1 MLVVRRSAASIPPL
15 PRCSWLL
22 RGRSDSRV
30 ADLWSGLALGL
41 GNRAGGVIVF
51 LSTDGD
57 GGRVGVDGEGKPG
70 SLGDLP
76 VGVVGIWMEMDTLGL
91 AARPGVLGV
100 AGARSLSLSGCG
112 AVWHSHGL
120 AAAIQRSDQHQPQLG
135 QPGSMYIGG
144 LDDCVGAARPEED
157 EAGFLFRHWTHAC
170 TRRCSAKNRH
180 G

>member
-1 MLVVRRSAASIPPL
+1 
-15 PRCSWLL
+15 
-22 RGRSDSRV
+22 
-30 ADLWSGLALGL
+30 
-41 GNRAGGVIVF
+41 VIVF

-57 GGRVGVDGEGKPG
+57 GGRVGVDGECKPG

-157 EAGFLFRHWTHAC
+157 EAGFLFRHWTHVQESVQQR
-170 TRRCSAKNRH
+170 TRTSYKSDALQWRLSWQYLTRERV
-180 G
+180 